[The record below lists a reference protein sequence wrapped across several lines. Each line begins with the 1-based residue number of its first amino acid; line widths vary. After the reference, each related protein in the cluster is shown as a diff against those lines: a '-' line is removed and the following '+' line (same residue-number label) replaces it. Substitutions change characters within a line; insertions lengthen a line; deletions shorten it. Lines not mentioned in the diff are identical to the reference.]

1 MAVKPFE
8 ELAAELARRD
18 RDLAEPLRSA
28 REALGELRECA
39 REHVAAFATAAQ
51 RAGAPHLA
59 ELGVGPVEPDEKHVD
74 CWQFKVRRGR
84 WEIVCVAKP
93 RGAVTLVGPYRQG
106 KPEHPCRDYPLPSE
120 AAQDGLCDLLL
131 DLIRQ
136 ASAR

>member
-1 MAVKPFE
+1 MAVKRFE
-8 ELAAELARRD
+8 ELAGELGARD
-18 RDLAEPLRSA
+18 RDLAEPLRVARAELDRLRQSA
-28 REALGELRECA
+28 C
-39 REHVAAFATAAQ
+39 EHVAAFVAAVQ

-59 ELGVGPVEPDEKHVD
+59 QVSVGPVEPDEKHVD
-74 CWQFKVRRGR
+74 CWQFKVQRGR

-93 RGAVTLVGPYRQG
+93 RGVVTLVGPYRSG

-120 AAQDGLCDLLL
+120 AAQGGLVDLLL